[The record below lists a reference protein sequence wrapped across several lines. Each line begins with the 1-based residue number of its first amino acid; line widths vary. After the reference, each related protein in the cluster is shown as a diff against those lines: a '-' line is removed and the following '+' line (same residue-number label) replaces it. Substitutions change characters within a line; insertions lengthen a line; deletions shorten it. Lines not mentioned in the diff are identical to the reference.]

1 MKVKS
6 VLSIFLTGM
15 MLISCAGCGKKEEP
29 ASAAEESSEG
39 GDMAESAESAGA
51 GDNVILIGASCSL
64 TGGEPKDGL
73 RMRQG
78 IEMAVDEVNEAGGI
92 EIDGTAYNLMLDV
105 QDDAGTTEG
114 AISAFN
120 KLASEQCKVIIGPFK
135 AGAAKAVADL
145 AEQQGI
151 PYFTGS
157 ASTTLDDLNTDKIF
171 RVRSSDRLMVEI
183 AAEVCAKRFEAQ
195 KVGMLY
201 VSDDF
206 GTSAMNEAQKC
217 LDKLGRELVVETY
230 NANDADM
237 SGQLLKL
244 KNSDV
249 DCLLI
254 WAYDADMVVISRQI
268 NDLGIDLPVCS
279 SNSPAMAQVRELMN
293 AEWIEGWYTV
303 TDFCETV
310 ETEEGAHF
318 RNAFRERY
326 DADPEMF
333 SAVFYGAVKCVAQ
346 AITDAQSADPE
357 AIKDAL
363 HQLDGVE
370 GPAGTYVAGEKGL
383 LVHQGTL
390 IQIKNNLPEFV
401 DVYYEEGYQF

>member
-1 MKVKS
+1 MKIKKVTS
-6 VLSIFLTGM
+6 MILIGAM
-15 MLISCAGCGKKEEP
+15 MLGCVACGSQSGQ
-29 ASAAEESSEG
+29 ASPETNVSEQDTG
-39 GDMAESAESAGA
+39 TDSTEVGE
-51 GDNVILIGASCSL
+51 NTILIGASCSL

-78 IEMAVDEVNEAGGI
+78 IEMAVDEINEAGGI
-92 EIDGTAYNLMLDV
+92 EVNGTTYDLAVSV

-120 KLASEQCKVIIGPFK
+120 KLASEGCKAIIGPFK
-135 AGAAKAVADL
+135 AGAAKAVVDL
-145 AEQQGI
+145 AEQHGI

-157 ASTTLDDLNTDKIF
+157 ASTTLDELGTDKLF
-171 RVRSSDRLMVEI
+171 RVRSSDKLMVEI
-183 AAEVCAKRFEAQ
+183 AAEVCVEEFDAQ

-206 GTSAMNEAQKC
+206 GTSAMNEAQKR
-217 LDKLGRELVVETY
+217 LDEYGRELVVETY

-244 KNSDV
+244 QNSGG

-268 NDLGIDLPVCS
+268 SDLGIDLPVCS
-279 SNSPAMAQVRELMN
+279 SNSPAMAQVRELMDPS
-293 AEWIEGWYTV
+293 WIEGWYVV

-310 ETEEGAHF
+310 ETEEGKHF
-318 RNAFRERY
+318 RESFRERY

-333 SAVFYGAVKCVAQ
+333 SAVFYGAVKCVEQ
-346 AITDAQSADPE
+346 AVKDAQSVETED
-357 AIKDAL
+357 IKDAL
-363 HQLDGVE
+363 HQIKGVE
-370 GPAGTYVAGEKGL
+370 GPAGIYEAGEHGL

-390 IQIKNNLPEFV
+390 VQIKNNVPEYINT
-401 DVYYEEGYQF
+401 YYEEGYQPAE